1 MIRINLLGQR
11 PPKVQRAAMPAG
23 MGSTLVLL
31 FASIVVAGVV
41 LWYFWNDYE
50 TKLQAEVAK
59 ESKLRAE
66 KDRLDK
72 VRQQVIAFEN
82 ERAVMQR
89 QIDVI
94 KALDRNRTGG
104 QELLDSLAGT
114 VVRTDGLWLTNLG
127 RKGNSL
133 TLEGTAGSIRAV
145 ANFIT
150 QLKRSGYFD
159 RVEIKEA
166 RQDERSVAI
175 PLFLF
180 SLTADFTLPTA
191 QAVGGATGPGP
202 KS

>member
-11 PPKVQRAAMPAG
+11 PPKAPRRPVSAG
-23 MGSTLVLL
+23 MGGTLILL
-31 FASIVVAGVV
+31 LASLLVAGGV
-41 LWYFWNDYE
+41 LFYIWKDYD
-50 TKLQAEVAK
+50 
-59 ESKLRAE
+59 SKLDAE
-66 KDRLDK
+66 LTRESNLKREKAELDGIRL
-72 VRQQVIAFEN
+72 QVLQFEN

-94 KALDRNRTGG
+94 KQLDRNRTGG

-114 VVRTDGLWLTNLG
+114 VIRTEGLWLTGLG
-127 RKGNSL
+127 RKANSL
-133 TLEGTAGSIRAV
+133 TIDGTAGSIRSV

-166 RQDERSVAI
+166 RQDERSTAV

-180 SLTADFTLPTA
+180 SLTADFTLPA
-191 QAVGGATGPGP
+191 PAGQAGTGP

>member
-23 MGSTLVLL
+23 AGGTIVLL
-31 FASIVVAGVV
+31 LASLAVAGVV
-41 LWYFWNDYE
+41 LWYIWHDYD

-114 VVRTDGLWLTNLG
+114 VVRTDGLWLTSLG
-127 RKGNSL
+127 RKGNTL

-166 RQDERSVAI
+166 RQDERSVAV

-191 QAVGGATGPGP
+191 QAAGGTAGTGP